1 MSELIQFIV
10 GVLLGVGVG
19 VCIADYTIGEAFE
32 RDFGEELMAQCESD
46 GLEDCHLEMD
56 YEGLI
61 ITGVEAV
68 GREK

>member
-1 MSELIQFIV
+1 MEQLIT
-10 GVLLGVGVG
+10 GVILALAGVGLG
-19 VCIADYTIGEAFE
+19 VCIADYTIGEALE